1 MPCHGG
7 SNPSGGINLSSY
19 DDVIVSGAIEIGDYE
34 NSILWQE
41 ITSDDMPNNIANNN
55 MGIPDWTNSEV
66 EIIENWI
73 LDLQCTLILCEPGY
87 ECILGECVC
96 INDMDNDGM
105 CDEDEIRINEL
116 HHNKQIILEYDLLGK
131 QNSKDLQKNITIY
144 LYEDGTIQ
152 KVKNID

>member
-55 MGIPDWTNSEV
+55 MGIPD
-66 EIIENWI
+66 
-73 LDLQCTLILCEPGY
+73 
-87 ECILGECVC
+87 
-96 INDMDNDGM
+96 
-105 CDEDEIRINEL
+105 
-116 HHNKQIILEYDLLGK
+116 
-131 QNSKDLQKNITIY
+131 
-144 LYEDGTIQ
+144 
-152 KVKNID
+152 